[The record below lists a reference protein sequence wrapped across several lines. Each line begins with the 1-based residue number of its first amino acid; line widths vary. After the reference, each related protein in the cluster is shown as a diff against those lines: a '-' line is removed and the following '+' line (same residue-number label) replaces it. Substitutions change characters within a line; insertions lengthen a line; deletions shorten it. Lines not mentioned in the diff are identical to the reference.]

1 MKRKILESLQRI
13 RWLIR
18 KEFLQIVRNR
28 QNLMM
33 LLLAPLV
40 QLIIFGSASRLDVN
54 SVSTVVV
61 DLDHSRMSRDIV
73 EGFSRSRIF
82 QNY

>member
-1 MKRKILESLQRI
+1 MKRKILESLRRI

-18 KEFLQIVRNR
+18 KEFIQIVRNR

-33 LLLAPLV
+33 LLMAPLV

-54 SVSTVVV
+54 SVSTVIV

-73 EGFSRSRIF
+73 EGFLKVRIF